1 MTIFFFF
8 CFLAILT
15 DLFLSAWSHHQSAGE
30 TDFMTLCSYY
40 EDDLLGCTEYAEPF
54 LKWEDPVEIVQVNII
69 SDGGMIMY
77 LKFLCASWSKKE
89 L

>member
-1 MTIFFFF
+1 
-8 CFLAILT
+8 
-15 DLFLSAWSHHQSAGE
+15 
-30 TDFMTLCSYY
+30 MTLRSYY

-54 LKWEDPVEIVQVNII
+54 LKWEDPVEIVQVNIK